1 MTKVY
6 WEKGIIMG
14 GWRLGWVFRAKL
26 PEDVA
31 NFNHTVKERKK
42 SRFDVWDRNLPFLYE
57 NKRCGTCCRAAWKRS
72 AKNSGIKLRTCFW
85 TRSMVEKLAWIY
97 YCTIGEHCQYAPD
110 RSSSESVTAGRDQ
123 ITSTNGTLLSSFS
136 QDAKGWLDMKG
147 DRWTLLKRSLPWC
160 WHCVNLCPAE
170 KLFLAWSR

>member
-1 MTKVY
+1 MREGNHYGRLET
-6 WEKGIIMG
+6 
-14 GWRLGWVFRAKL
+14 RLGLSGKASWGCGKL
-26 PEDVA
+26 QS
-31 NFNHTVKERKK
+31 HSQRKK
-42 SRFDVWDRNLPFLYE
+42 KITVWCLGQKSTISLWEQTMWDLLQGCLE
-57 NKRCGTCCRAAWKRS
+57 KS